1 MEPMASYGQ
10 YCPVAKAVE
19 VLADRWTP
27 LIIRELLA
35 GARRF
40 NEIDRGLPGISR
52 PLLTQRLRRL
62 TRFGVVRHRTSPDG
76 HPEYHLTPAGIQLK
90 EVIDAFGNWG
100 ARWIL
105 ADPSSSEL
113 DPALLLWRMRRRINL
128 AQLPQSR
135 FVVEFEFHGAQRQQA
150 WLVLEPDGVSVCLTD
165 PGFDT
170 DVLVTADTA
179 AFHQVWLGRIALTKA
194 LREGAVELDGPPAL
208 VRAFTR
214 ALLYSPFANMVKRSS
229 GLEHLGT
236 PAGVR

>member
-1 MEPMASYGQ
+1 MEAMASYGQ

-27 LIIRELLA
+27 LIVRELLA
-35 GARRF
+35 GACRF

-52 PLLTQRLRRL
+52 PLLAQRLRRL
-62 TRFGVVRHRTSPDG
+62 TRFGVVRRHASPDG
-76 HPEYHLTPAGIQLK
+76 HPEYHLTAAGIQLK
-90 EVIDAFGNWG
+90 DVIDALGNWG

-105 ADPSSSEL
+105 ADPRSIEL
-113 DPALLLWRMRRRINL
+113 DPALLLWRMRRRINV
-128 AQLPQSR
+128 AQLPLRR

-150 WLVLEPDGVSVCLTD
+150 WLVLEPDGVSVCVTD

-179 AFHQVWLGRIALTKA
+179 AFHQVWLGRMSLTEA
-194 LREGAVELDGPPAL
+194 LRDGAVELDGPPAL

-214 ALLYSPFANMVKRSS
+214 ALLYSPFADIVRKS
-229 GLEHLGT
+229 GLERPGT

>member
-1 MEPMASYGQ
+1 MASYGQ

-27 LIIRELLA
+27 LIVRELLA

-52 PLLTQRLRRL
+52 PLLAQRLRRL
-62 TRFGVVRHRTSPDG
+62 TRFGVVRRRASPDG
-76 HPEYHLTPAGIQLK
+76 HPEYHLTAAGIQLK
-90 EVIDAFGNWG
+90 EVIDALGNWG

-105 ADPSSSEL
+105 ADPRSIEL
-113 DPALLLWRMRRRINL
+113 DPALLLWRMRRRINV
-128 AQLPQSR
+128 AQLPLSR
-135 FVVEFEFHGAQRQQA
+135 LVVEFEFHGAQRQQA
-150 WLVLEPDGVSVCLTD
+150 WLVLEPDGVSVCVTD

-179 AFHQVWLGRIALTKA
+179 AFHQVWLGRMSLTEA
-194 LREGAVELDGPPAL
+194 LRDGAVELYGPPAL

-214 ALLYSPFANMVKRSS
+214 ALLYSPFADMVRKS
-229 GLEHLGT
+229 GLERPGT

>member
-1 MEPMASYGQ
+1 MGAMASYGQ

-27 LIIRELLA
+27 LIVRELLA

-52 PLLTQRLRRL
+52 PLLAQRLRRL
-62 TRFGVVRHRTSPDG
+62 TRFGVVRRRTSLDG

-90 EVIDAFGNWG
+90 EVIDSLGNWG

-105 ADPSSSEL
+105 ADPSSIEL
-113 DPALLLWRMRRRINL
+113 DPALLLWRMRRRIDV
-128 AQLPQSR
+128 AQLPLSR
-135 FVVEFEFHGAQRQQA
+135 FVVEFVFHGAQRQHA
-150 WLVLEPDGVSVCLTD
+150 WLVLEPDGVSVCLID

-170 DVLVTADTA
+170 NVLVTADVA
-179 AFHQVWLGRIALTKA
+179 AFYKVWLGRMALTEA
-194 LREGAVELDGPPAL
+194 LRDGAVELDGVPAL

-214 ALLYSPFANMVKRSS
+214 ALLYSPFADTVKRS
-229 GLEHLGT
+229 GLERLGT
-236 PAGVR
+236 PAGVG